1 MAYFPL
7 FVNLQHKEV
16 LIIGGGSVAFQE
28 ISQFLTFDAKITLLA
43 QEIDQNLQV
52 LIKAYEARIDYVNE
66 KPSIDSLSNLKC
78 NPTLVIVTEND
89 AKLNAEIYTYYQ
101 NKNVLVQDI
110 SSRSRCDFIF
120 PAIIKRGDVVC
131 GISSSGKSPHVS
143 QFLKSLI
150 ESSLP
155 QNISDINE
163 HMEEIRRAVRQSISD
178 PSKRSKTLQTI
189 FLRLIEDDN
198 QTSDAEI
205 DGIIAEAEL

>member
-52 LIKAYEARIDYVNE
+52 LIKAYEARIYYVNE

>member
-1 MAYFPL
+1 
-7 FVNLQHKEV
+7 
-16 LIIGGGSVAFQE
+16 
-28 ISQFLTFDAKITLLA
+28 
-43 QEIDQNLQV
+43 
-52 LIKAYEARIDYVNE
+52 
-66 KPSIDSLSNLKC
+66 
-78 NPTLVIVTEND
+78 
-89 AKLNAEIYTYYQ
+89 
-101 NKNVLVQDI
+101 
-110 SSRSRCDFIF
+110 
-120 PAIIKRGDVVC
+120 
-131 GISSSGKSPHVS
+131 KSPHVS

-178 PSKRSKTLQTI
+178 PSKRSRTLQTI